1 MTSDKRIKKRIM
13 AGDFEVH
20 VTKRPGQKNIYIRVS
35 PPNGEITV
43 SAPAKISDKLI
54 KNFILGK
61 IPEITKV
68 RERMRKQFRQSE
80 REYVSGETCYFWG
93 VPYMLQVIYEGRRC
107 MIQRVPER
115 IIMTVPE
122 GTPLEKRKSLLTEW
136 YRCELKHMLGI
147 LLPECVKRVGVKI
160 NSCNIRNMKTRW
172 GSCNISR
179 ERILINL
186 QLVKK
191 PPECLEYV
199 LTHELVHLL
208 EKNHTNR
215 FKSLMDKYYPAWR
228 EAKRI
233 LAEMPLDHLQK

>member
-1 MTSDKRIKKRIM
+1 MTSDKKIII

-20 VTKRPGQKNIYIRVS
+20 VTKRPGQKNLYIRVS
-35 PPNGEITV
+35 PPDGEIKV
-43 SAPAKISDKLI
+43 SAPAKISDRLI

-61 IPEITKV
+61 IPEITKA
-68 RERMRKQFRQSE
+68 RERMRKQFRQSK

-93 VPYMLQVIYEGRRC
+93 VPYMLQVIYEGHC
-107 MIQRVPER
+107 CKIQRVPNR

-122 GTPLEKRKSLLTEW
+122 GTPLEKRKRLLTEC
-136 YRCELKHMLGI
+136 YRVELKKILAV
-147 LLPECVKRVGVKI
+147 LLPECEQRVGVKI
-160 NSCNIRNMKTRW
+160 TSCNIRNMKTRW

-179 ERILINL
+179 KRILINL

-191 PPECLEYV
+191 PLECLEYV
-199 LTHELVHLL
+199 LIHELVHLL

-215 FKSLMDKYYPAWR
+215 FRSLVEKYYPAWR

-233 LAEMPLDHLQK
+233 LADMPLDYWEK